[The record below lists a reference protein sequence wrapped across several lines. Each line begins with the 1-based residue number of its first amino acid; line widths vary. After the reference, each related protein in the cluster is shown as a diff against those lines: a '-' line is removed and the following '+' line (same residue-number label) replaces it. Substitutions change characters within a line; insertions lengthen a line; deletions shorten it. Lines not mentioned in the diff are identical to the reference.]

1 MHGFLQDL
9 RYGWR
14 TLLKS
19 RAFAIAGALTLALG
33 IGAAT
38 VMFAV
43 LDAVLLRP
51 LPYPNAERVLW
62 ITEAHQHHE
71 ELSVAMPNFHDWQEQ
86 NHSFTALAA
95 RKWPSFSMSGNG
107 LPVQLQGMTPT
118 HEYFGILGVRPI
130 MGRDFTA
137 ADDQP
142 GPARTV

>member
-62 ITEAHQHHE
+62 ITEAPKHKGGMA
-71 ELSVAMPNFHDWQEQ
+71 VAMPNFRDWQEQ
-86 NHSFTALAA
+86 NHSFSALAA
-95 RKWPSFSMSGNG
+95 RKWHS
-107 LPVQLQGMTPT
+107 V
-118 HEYFGILGVRPI
+118 
-130 MGRDFTA
+130 
-137 ADDQP
+137 
-142 GPARTV
+142 